1 MENIKSNL
9 NENIKK
15 IKEINQ
21 VKLSD
26 KDLEYYA
33 NEIVEHLTKNDKR
46 KTAKGSKYIKFLDSI
61 RVVLE
66 ATLKL
71 NKEVKFNEISK
82 FIKEKFNN
90 DINPKTIRNY
100 YINNLGYEPNKHE
113 NKKENKKENIQE
125 NIIET
130 KKEINKSKN
139 DNEVASVEN
148 VTKSNTK
155 SKAKTNTK
163 KEVEVKETKIEDSI
177 SAPKKSRS
185 KKTNT

>member
-46 KTAKGSKYIKFLDSI
+46 KTAKGSKYIRFLDSI

-113 NKKENKKENIQE
+113 TKKENIQE
-125 NIIET
+125 NIVEN
-130 KKEINKSKN
+130 KKEINKSKK
-139 DNEVASVEN
+139 DSKVASVSN

-177 SAPKKSRS
+177 SAPKRKGRKKSNS
-185 KKTNT
+185 

>member
-46 KTAKGSKYIKFLDSI
+46 KTAKGSKYIRFLDSI

-113 NKKENKKENIQE
+113 NKKENIQE

-130 KKEINKSKN
+130 KKEINKETNKSKK

-177 SAPKKSRS
+177 SAPKRKGRKKSNS
-185 KKTNT
+185 

>member
-1 MENIKSNL
+1 M
-9 NENIKK
+9 ENIKK

-33 NEIVEHLTKNDKR
+33 NEIVEHLTKNDK
-46 KTAKGSKYIKFLDSI
+46 AKIARGSKYIRFLDSI

-100 YINNLGYEPNKHE
+100 YINNLGYKPNKY
-113 NKKENKKENIQE
+113 KIKKENIQE
-125 NIIET
+125 NI
-130 KKEINKSKN
+130 KENNKSKK
-139 DNEVASVEN
+139 DNKIFNVAN
-148 VTKSNTK
+148 VTKSKDTK
-155 SKAKTNTK
+155 SIKN
-163 KEVEVKETKIEDSI
+163 ENQVLE
-177 SAPKKSRS
+177 SAPKKRGARN
-185 KKTNT
+185 K

>member
-9 NENIKK
+9 KENIKK
-15 IKEINQ
+15 TKEINQ

-46 KTAKGSKYIKFLDSI
+46 KTAKGSKYIRFLDSI

-113 NKKENKKENIQE
+113 NKKENIQE

-130 KKEINKSKN
+130 KKEINKSKK
-139 DNEVASVEN
+139 DNKIASVAN

-155 SKAKTNTK
+155 SKTKTNTK

-177 SAPKKSRS
+177 SAPKRKGRKKSNS
-185 KKTNT
+185 